1 MDKKNKIIFLIV
13 IIIFLFVIVSL
24 LCSNKL
30 IIDDFIGIRVLKIK
44 SGSMYPILDIND
56 FVFIVKSSN
65 YENGDI
71 ITYDVD
77 NKYLITHRIIEKK
90 DKEFI
95 TKGDNNNSEDENI
108 VKYENVKGKVIVI
121 IKNRYLKIFI
131 IIILIIIV
139 INRVKKGTCNE

>member
-1 MDKKNKIIFLIV
+1 MYKKNKIIFLIV
-13 IIIFLFVIVSL
+13 IIISLFVIAFL

-30 IIDDFIGIRVLKIK
+30 VIDDFIGIRVLKIK

-56 FVFIVKSSN
+56 FVFIVKSNN
-65 YENGDI
+65 YEKGDI

-77 NKYLITHRIIEKK
+77 NKYLVTHRIIEKK
-90 DKEFI
+90 DKEFT
-95 TKGDNNNSEDENI
+95 TKGDNNNCEDENI

-121 IKNRYLKIFI
+121 IKNRYLKILI

-139 INRVKKGTCNE
+139 INRLRKGTCNE